1 MNLTIKR
8 EEKVKMKSKKLLALA
23 LSAVMVLSLAACG
36 GDKEGGEA
44 TGTNFPGT
52 PDEDTYVVDFRAE
65 PPELN
70 SVLTTDV
77 TSGTVLRLVISG
89 LYRLDKNDQPVPDL
103 AEETTV
109 SEDGRTYTMK
119 LRQDSKWSNGEPVT
133 AHDFVFAYQTI
144 CDPKTGS
151 QYAYIVYD
159 NLLNGNEVYEG
170 TMSPDQ
176 LGVKA
181 LDDYTLEVTFE
192 NPIPYAE
199 HLLSFASYYPLNE
212 KAYKEIGADVYGDD
226 PDKIVTNG
234 AYSISEWVHEDH
246 ITLTANE
253 DFYDPDRCAVK
264 NVKFLMLKDSNA
276 RMNAFQGG
284 EVDVV
289 NLTGDQMEQAKE
301 LGIHTESYVD
311 NSVWYLQYNL
321 QKTDKGLD
329 NVNIRKALMYGIDT
343 KELCDNILKDGSVP
357 ATGYVP
363 TSINGGN
370 GELYRDY
377 AGDII
382 EPDIEGAKEYL
393 EKGLEETGL
402 SVEDLNGIAILT
414 DDTDQARR
422 TCQFLQE
429 QWKANLGIEVSINQQ
444 PFKNRLDA
452 MQSGDFDVVLA
463 GWVPDYNDPMT
474 YVDMFMTT
482 NGNNYGKY
490 SNEQYDSLL
499 TQAMKEG
506 DFDKRIALIAEAEQ
520 LGVVED
526 AVVAPIYFQS
536 TSYAVSDKVK
546 NMTRTGFQE
555 FDFTDALDK

>member
-1 MNLTIKR
+1 
-8 EEKVKMKSKKLLALA
+8 MKSKKLLALVV
-23 LSAVMVLSLAACG
+23 SAVMVLSLAACG
-36 GDKEGGEA
+36 GDKGTEGEA
-44 TGTNFPGT
+44 AGTAYPGT
-52 PDEDTYVVDFRAE
+52 ADEDTYVVDFRAE

-70 SVLTTDV
+70 SLLTSDV
-77 TSGTVLRLVISG
+77 TSGDVLRMVISG
-89 LYRLDKNDQPVPDL
+89 LYRLDENDQPVPDL
-103 AEETTV
+103 AEKTDI
-109 SEDGRTYTMK
+109 SDDGCTYTMK
-119 LRQDSKWSNGEPVT
+119 LREDATWSNGEPVT

-144 CDPKTGS
+144 CNPKTGS
-151 QYAYIVYD
+151 VYAYIVYD
-159 NLLNGNEVYEG
+159 NLLHGNEVYEG
-170 TMSPDQ
+170 TMDPSE

-192 NPIPYAE
+192 NPLPYAE
-199 HLLSFASYYPLNE
+199 HLFSFASYYPLNE
-212 KAYKEIGADVYGDD
+212 KAYNEIGADVYGDEA
-226 PDKIVTNG
+226 DKIVTNG
-234 AYSISEWVHEDH
+234 AYTISEWIHEDH

-253 DFYDPDRCAVK
+253 NFYDPDRCAIK
-264 NVKFLMLKDSNA
+264 NVKYLMLKDSNA
-276 RMNAFQGG
+276 RLNAFQGG

-289 NLTGDQMEQAKE
+289 NLTGDQMAQAKE

-321 QKTDKGLD
+321 QHKETGMD
-329 NVNIRKALMYGIDT
+329 NVNIRKALMMAVDT
-343 KELCDNILKDGSVP
+343 KELCDNVLKDGSVP

-370 GELYRDY
+370 GELYRDT

-382 EPDIEGAKEYL
+382 EPNVEEAKALL

-402 SVEDLNGIAILT
+402 TIEDLNKISLLT
-414 DDTDQARR
+414 DDTDGARR

-429 QWKANLGIEVSINQQ
+429 QWKANLGIEVTINQQ

-452 MQSGDFDVVLA
+452 MQTGNFDVVLA

-474 YVDMFMTT
+474 YLDMFMTT

-499 TQAMKEG
+499 TQAMKES
-506 DFDKRIALIAEAEQ
+506 DFDERVSLLVQAEQ
-520 LGVVED
+520 LGIAED
-526 AVVAPIYFQS
+526 VVVAPIYFQS

-555 FDFTDALDK
+555 FDFTDIRK

>member
-1 MNLTIKR
+1 
-8 EEKVKMKSKKLLALA
+8 MKSKKLLALIV
-23 LSAVMVLSLAACG
+23 SAVMVLSLAACG
-36 GDKEGGEA
+36 GDKGTEGEA
-44 TGTNFPGT
+44 AGTAYPGT
-52 PDEDTYVVDFRAE
+52 ADEDTYVVDFRAE

-70 SVLTTDV
+70 SLLTSDV
-77 TSGTVLRLVISG
+77 TSGDVLRMVISG
-89 LYRLDKNDQPVPDL
+89 LYRLDENDQPVPDL

-109 SEDGRTYTMK
+109 SDDGCTYTMK
-119 LRQDSKWSNGEPVT
+119 LREDATWSNGEPVT

-144 CDPKTGS
+144 CNPKTGS
-151 QYAYIVYD
+151 VYAYIVYD
-159 NLLNGNEVYEG
+159 NLLHVNEVYEG
-170 TMSPDQ
+170 KMDPSE

-192 NPIPYAE
+192 NPLPYAE

-212 KAYKEIGADVYGDD
+212 KAYNEIGADVYGDEA
-226 PDKIVTNG
+226 DKIVTNG
-234 AYSISEWVHEDH
+234 AYTISEWVHEDH

-253 DFYDPDRCAVK
+253 NFYDPDRCAIK
-264 NVKFLMLKDSNA
+264 NVKYLMLKDSNA
-276 RMNAFQGG
+276 RLNAFQGG

-289 NLTGDQMEQAKE
+289 NLTGDQMAQAEE

-321 QKTDKGLD
+321 QHKETGMD
-329 NVNIRKALMYGIDT
+329 NVNIRKALMLAVDT
-343 KELCDNILKDGSVP
+343 KELCDNVLKDGSVP

-370 GELYRDY
+370 GELYRDT

-382 EPDIEGAKEYL
+382 EPNVEEAKTLL

-402 SVEDLNGIAILT
+402 TVEDLNKISLLT
-414 DDTDQARR
+414 DDTDGARR

-429 QWKANLGIEVSINQQ
+429 QWKANLGIEVTINQQ

-452 MQSGDFDVVLA
+452 MQTGNFDVVLA

-474 YVDMFMTT
+474 YLDMFMTT

-499 TQAMKEG
+499 TQAMKES
-506 DFDKRIALIAEAEQ
+506 DFDERVSLLVQAEQ
-520 LGVVED
+520 LGIAED
-526 AVVAPIYFQS
+526 VVVAPIYFQS

-555 FDFTDALDK
+555 FDFTDIRE

>member
-1 MNLTIKR
+1 
-8 EEKVKMKSKKLLALA
+8 MKSKKLLALIV
-23 LSAVMVLSLAACG
+23 SAVMVLSLAACG
-36 GDKEGGEA
+36 GDKGTEGEA
-44 TGTNFPGT
+44 AGTAYPGT
-52 PDEDTYVVDFRAE
+52 ADEDTYVVDFRAE

-70 SVLTTDV
+70 SLLTSDV
-77 TSGTVLRLVISG
+77 TSGDVLRMVISG
-89 LYRLDKNDQPVPDL
+89 LYRLDENDQPVPDL
-103 AEETTV
+103 AEETEI
-109 SEDGRTYTMK
+109 SDDGCTYTMK
-119 LRQDSKWSNGEPVT
+119 LREDATWSNGEPVT

-144 CDPKTGS
+144 CNPETGS
-151 QYAYIVYD
+151 VYAYIVYD
-159 NLLNGNEVYEG
+159 NLLHGNEVYEG
-170 TMSPDQ
+170 KMDPSE

-192 NPIPYAE
+192 NPLPYAE
-199 HLLSFASYYPLNE
+199 HLFSFASYYPLNE
-212 KAYKEIGADVYGDD
+212 KAYNEIGADVYGDEA
-226 PDKIVTNG
+226 DKIVTNG
-234 AYSISEWVHEDH
+234 AYTISEWVHEDH

-253 DFYDPDRCAVK
+253 NFYDPDRCAIK
-264 NVKFLMLKDSNA
+264 NVKYLMLKDSNA
-276 RMNAFQGG
+276 RLNAFQGG

-289 NLTGDQMEQAKE
+289 NLTGDQMAQAEE

-321 QKTDKGLD
+321 QHKETGMD
-329 NVNIRKALMYGIDT
+329 NVNIRKALMMAVDT
-343 KELCDNILKDGSVP
+343 KELCDNVLKDGSVP

-370 GELYRDY
+370 GELYRDT

-382 EPDIEGAKEYL
+382 EPNVEEAKTLL

-402 SVEDLNGIAILT
+402 TVEDLNKISLLT
-414 DDTDQARR
+414 DDTDGARR

-429 QWKANLGIEVSINQQ
+429 QWKANLGIEVTINQQ

-452 MQSGDFDVVLA
+452 MQTGNFDVVLA

-474 YVDMFMTT
+474 YLDMFMTT

-499 TQAMKEG
+499 TQAMKES
-506 DFDKRIALIAEAEQ
+506 DFDERVSLLVQAEQ
-520 LGVVED
+520 LGIAED
-526 AVVAPIYFQS
+526 VVVAPIYFQS

-555 FDFTDALDK
+555 FDFTDIRE

>member
-1 MNLTIKR
+1 
-8 EEKVKMKSKKLLALA
+8 MKSKKLLALA

-52 PDEDTYVVDFRAE
+52 ADEDTYVVDFRAE

-70 SVLTTDV
+70 SLLTSDV
-77 TSGTVLRLVISG
+77 TSGDVLRMVISG
-89 LYRLDKNDQPVPDL
+89 LYRLDENDQPVPDL
-103 AEETTV
+103 AEETEI
-109 SEDGRTYTMK
+109 SDDGCTYTMK
-119 LRQDSKWSNGEPVT
+119 LREDATWSNGEPVT

-144 CDPKTGS
+144 CNPETGS
-151 QYAYIVYD
+151 VYAYIVYD
-159 NLLNGNEVYEG
+159 NLLHGNEVYEG
-170 TMSPDQ
+170 KMDPSE

-192 NPIPYAE
+192 NPLPYAE

-212 KAYKEIGADVYGDD
+212 KAYNEIGADVYGDEA
-226 PDKIVTNG
+226 DKIVTNG
-234 AYSISEWVHEDH
+234 AYTISEWVHEDH

-253 DFYDPDRCAVK
+253 NFYDPDRCAIK
-264 NVKFLMLKDSNA
+264 NVKYLMLKDSNA
-276 RMNAFQGG
+276 RLNAFQGG

-289 NLTGDQMEQAKE
+289 NLTGDQMAQAEE

-321 QKTDKGLD
+321 QHKETGMD
-329 NVNIRKALMYGIDT
+329 NVNIRKALMLAVDT
-343 KELCDNILKDGSVP
+343 KELCDNVLKDGSVP

-370 GELYRDY
+370 GELYRDT

-382 EPDIEGAKEYL
+382 EPNVEEAKTLL

-402 SVEDLNGIAILT
+402 TVEDLNKISLLT
-414 DDTDQARR
+414 DDTDGARR

-429 QWKANLGIEVSINQQ
+429 QWKANLGIEVTINQQ

-452 MQSGDFDVVLA
+452 MQTGNFDVVLA

-474 YVDMFMTT
+474 YLDMFMTT

-499 TQAMKEG
+499 TQAMKES
-506 DFDKRIALIAEAEQ
+506 DFDERVSLLVQAEQ
-520 LGVVED
+520 LGIAED
-526 AVVAPIYFQS
+526 VVVAPIYFQS

-555 FDFTDALDK
+555 FDFTDIRE

>member
-1 MNLTIKR
+1 
-8 EEKVKMKSKKLLALA
+8 MKSKKLLALVV
-23 LSAVMVLSLAACG
+23 SAVMVLSLAACG
-36 GDKEGGEA
+36 GDKGTEGEA
-44 TGTNFPGT
+44 AGTAYPGT
-52 PDEDTYVVDFRAE
+52 ADEDTYVVDFRAE

-70 SVLTTDV
+70 SLLTSDV
-77 TSGTVLRLVISG
+77 TSGDVLRMVISG
-89 LYRLDKNDQPVPDL
+89 LYRLDENDQPVPDL
-103 AEETTV
+103 AEETEI
-109 SEDGRTYTMK
+109 SDDGCTYTMK
-119 LRQDSKWSNGEPVT
+119 LREDATWSNGEPVT

-144 CDPKTGS
+144 CNPETGS
-151 QYAYIVYD
+151 VYAYIVYD
-159 NLLNGNEVYEG
+159 NLLHGNEVYEG
-170 TMSPDQ
+170 KMDPSE

-192 NPIPYAE
+192 NPLPYAE

-212 KAYKEIGADVYGDD
+212 KAYNEIGADVYGDEA
-226 PDKIVTNG
+226 DKIVTNG
-234 AYSISEWVHEDH
+234 AYTISEWVHEDH

-253 DFYDPDRCAVK
+253 NFYDPDRCAIK
-264 NVKFLMLKDSNA
+264 NVKYLMLKDSNA
-276 RMNAFQGG
+276 RLNAFQGG

-289 NLTGDQMEQAKE
+289 NLTGDQMAQAEE

-321 QKTDKGLD
+321 QHKETGMD
-329 NVNIRKALMYGIDT
+329 NVNIRKALMLAVDT
-343 KELCDNILKDGSVP
+343 KELCDNVLKDGSVP

-370 GELYRDY
+370 GELYRDT

-382 EPDIEGAKEYL
+382 EPNVEEAKTLL

-402 SVEDLNGIAILT
+402 TVEDLNKISLLT
-414 DDTDQARR
+414 DDTDGARR

-429 QWKANLGIEVSINQQ
+429 QWKANLGIEVTINQQ

-452 MQSGDFDVVLA
+452 MQTGNFDVVLA

-474 YVDMFMTT
+474 YLDMFMTT

-499 TQAMKEG
+499 TQAMKES
-506 DFDKRIALIAEAEQ
+506 DFDERVSLLVQAEQ
-520 LGVVED
+520 LGIAED
-526 AVVAPIYFQS
+526 VVVAPIYFQS

-555 FDFTDALDK
+555 FDFTDIRE

>member
-1 MNLTIKR
+1 
-8 EEKVKMKSKKLLALA
+8 MKSKKLLALVV
-23 LSAVMVLSLAACG
+23 SAVMVLSLAACG
-36 GDKEGGEA
+36 GDKGTEGEA
-44 TGTNFPGT
+44 AGTAYPGT
-52 PDEDTYVVDFRAE
+52 ADEDTYVVDFRAE

-70 SVLTTDV
+70 SLLTSDV
-77 TSGTVLRLVISG
+77 TSGDVLRMVISG
-89 LYRLDKNDQPVPDL
+89 LYRLDENDQPVPDL
-103 AEETTV
+103 AEDTQI
-109 SEDGRTYTMK
+109 SDDGCTYTMK
-119 LRQDSKWSNGEPVT
+119 LREDATWSNGEPVT

-144 CDPKTGS
+144 CNPETGS
-151 QYAYIVYD
+151 VYAYIVYD
-159 NLLNGNEVYEG
+159 NLLHGNEVYEG
-170 TMSPDQ
+170 KMDPSE

-192 NPIPYAE
+192 NPLPYAE
-199 HLLSFASYYPLNE
+199 HLFSFASYYPLNE
-212 KAYKEIGADVYGDD
+212 KAYNEIGADKYGDEA
-226 PDKIVTNG
+226 DKIVTNG
-234 AYSISEWVHEDH
+234 AYTISEWVHEDH

-253 DFYDPDRCAVK
+253 NFYDPDRCAIK
-264 NVKFLMLKDSNA
+264 NVKYLMLKDSNA
-276 RMNAFQGG
+276 RLNAFQGG

-289 NLTGDQMEQAKE
+289 NLTGDQMAQAEE

-321 QKTDKGLD
+321 QHKETGMD
-329 NVNIRKALMYGIDT
+329 NVNIRKALMLAVDT
-343 KELCDNILKDGSVP
+343 KELCDNVLKDGSVP

-370 GELYRDY
+370 GELYRDT

-382 EPDIEGAKEYL
+382 EPNVEEAKTLL

-402 SVEDLNGIAILT
+402 TVEDLNKISLLT
-414 DDTDQARR
+414 DDTDGARR

-429 QWKANLGIEVSINQQ
+429 QWKANLGIEVTINQQ

-452 MQSGDFDVVLA
+452 MQTGNFDVVLA

-474 YVDMFMTT
+474 YLDMFMTT

-499 TQAMKEG
+499 TQAMKES
-506 DFDKRIALIAEAEQ
+506 DFDERVSLLVQAEQ
-520 LGVVED
+520 LGIAED
-526 AVVAPIYFQS
+526 VVVAPIYFQS

-555 FDFTDALDK
+555 FDFTDIRE

>member
-1 MNLTIKR
+1 
-8 EEKVKMKSKKLLALA
+8 MKSKKLLALIV
-23 LSAVMVLSLAACG
+23 SAVMVLSLAACG
-36 GDKEGGEA
+36 GDKGTEGEA
-44 TGTNFPGT
+44 AGTAYPGT
-52 PDEDTYVVDFRAE
+52 ADEDTYVVDFRAE

-70 SVLTTDV
+70 SLLTSDV
-77 TSGTVLRLVISG
+77 TSGDVLRMVISG
-89 LYRLDKNDQPVPDL
+89 LYRLDENDQPVPDL
-103 AEETTV
+103 AEETEI
-109 SEDGRTYTMK
+109 SDDGCTYTMK
-119 LRQDSKWSNGEPVT
+119 LREDATWSNGEPVT

-144 CDPKTGS
+144 CNPETGS
-151 QYAYIVYD
+151 VYAYIVYD
-159 NLLNGNEVYEG
+159 NLLHGNEVYEG
-170 TMSPDQ
+170 KMDPSE

-192 NPIPYAE
+192 NPLPYAE

-212 KAYKEIGADVYGDD
+212 KAYNEIGADVYGDEA
-226 PDKIVTNG
+226 DKIVTNG
-234 AYSISEWVHEDH
+234 AYTISEWVHEDH

-253 DFYDPDRCAVK
+253 NFYDPDRCAIK
-264 NVKFLMLKDSNA
+264 NVKYLMLKDSNA
-276 RMNAFQGG
+276 RLNAFQGG

-289 NLTGDQMEQAKE
+289 NLTGDQMAQAEE

-321 QKTDKGLD
+321 QHKETGMD
-329 NVNIRKALMYGIDT
+329 NVNIRKALMLAVDT
-343 KELCDNILKDGSVP
+343 KELCDNVLKDGSVP

-370 GELYRDY
+370 GELYRDT

-382 EPDIEGAKEYL
+382 EPNVEEAKTLL

-402 SVEDLNGIAILT
+402 TVEDLNKISLLT
-414 DDTDQARR
+414 DDTDGARR

-429 QWKANLGIEVSINQQ
+429 QWKANLGIEVTINQQ

-452 MQSGDFDVVLA
+452 MQTGNFDVVLA

-474 YVDMFMTT
+474 YLDMFMTT

-499 TQAMKEG
+499 TQAMKES
-506 DFDKRIALIAEAEQ
+506 DFDERVSLLVQAEQ
-520 LGVVED
+520 LGIAED
-526 AVVAPIYFQS
+526 VVVAPIYFQS

-555 FDFTDALDK
+555 FDFTDIRE

>member
-1 MNLTIKR
+1 
-8 EEKVKMKSKKLLALA
+8 MKSKKLLALIV
-23 LSAVMVLSLAACG
+23 SAVMVLSLAACG
-36 GDKEGGEA
+36 GDKGTEGEA
-44 TGTNFPGT
+44 AGTAYPGT
-52 PDEDTYVVDFRAE
+52 ADEDTYVVDFRAE

-70 SVLTTDV
+70 SLLTSDV
-77 TSGTVLRLVISG
+77 TSGDVLRMVISG
-89 LYRLDKNDQPVPDL
+89 LYRLDENDQPVPDL
-103 AEETTV
+103 AEETEI
-109 SEDGRTYTMK
+109 SDDGCTYTMK
-119 LRQDSKWSNGEPVT
+119 LREDATWSNGEPVT

-144 CDPKTGS
+144 CNPKTGS
-151 QYAYIVYD
+151 VYAYIVYD
-159 NLLNGNEVYEG
+159 NLLHGNEVYEG
-170 TMSPDQ
+170 KMDPSE

-192 NPIPYAE
+192 NPLPYAE

-212 KAYKEIGADVYGDD
+212 KAYNEIGADVYGDEA
-226 PDKIVTNG
+226 DKIVTNG
-234 AYSISEWVHEDH
+234 AYTISEWVHEDH

-253 DFYDPDRCAVK
+253 NFYDPDRCAIK
-264 NVKFLMLKDSNA
+264 NVKYLMLKDSNA
-276 RMNAFQGG
+276 RLNAFQGG

-289 NLTGDQMEQAKE
+289 NLTGDQMAQAEE

-321 QKTDKGLD
+321 QHKETGMD
-329 NVNIRKALMYGIDT
+329 NVNIRKALMLAVDT
-343 KELCDNILKDGSVP
+343 KELCDNVLKDGSVP

-370 GELYRDY
+370 GELYRDT

-382 EPDIEGAKEYL
+382 EPNVEEAKTLL

-402 SVEDLNGIAILT
+402 TVEDLNKISLLT
-414 DDTDQARR
+414 DDTDGARR

-429 QWKANLGIEVSINQQ
+429 QWKANLGIEVTINQQ

-452 MQSGDFDVVLA
+452 MQTGNFDVVLA

-474 YVDMFMTT
+474 YLDMFMTT

-499 TQAMKEG
+499 TQAMKES
-506 DFDKRIALIAEAEQ
+506 DFDERVSLLVQAEQ
-520 LGVVED
+520 LGIAED
-526 AVVAPIYFQS
+526 VVVAPIYFQS

-555 FDFTDALDK
+555 FDFTDIRE

>member
-1 MNLTIKR
+1 
-8 EEKVKMKSKKLLALA
+8 MKSKKLLALIV
-23 LSAVMVLSLAACG
+23 SAVMVLSLAACG
-36 GDKEGGEA
+36 GDKGTEGEA
-44 TGTNFPGT
+44 AGTAYPGT
-52 PDEDTYVVDFRAE
+52 ADEDTYVVDFRAE

-70 SVLTTDV
+70 SLLTSDV
-77 TSGTVLRLVISG
+77 TSGDVLRMVISG
-89 LYRLDKNDQPVPDL
+89 LYRLDENDQPVPDL
-103 AEETTV
+103 AEETEI
-109 SEDGRTYTMK
+109 SDDGCTYTMK
-119 LRQDSKWSNGEPVT
+119 LREDATWSNGEPVT

-144 CDPKTGS
+144 CNPKTGS
-151 QYAYIVYD
+151 VYAYIVYD
-159 NLLNGNEVYEG
+159 NLLHGNEVYEG
-170 TMSPDQ
+170 KMDPSE

-192 NPIPYAE
+192 NPLPYAE

-212 KAYKEIGADVYGDD
+212 KAYNEIGADVYGDEA
-226 PDKIVTNG
+226 DKIVTNG
-234 AYSISEWVHEDH
+234 AYTISEWVHEDH

-253 DFYDPDRCAVK
+253 NFYDPDRCAIK
-264 NVKFLMLKDSNA
+264 NVKYLMLKDSNA
-276 RMNAFQGG
+276 RLNAFQGG

-289 NLTGDQMEQAKE
+289 NLTGDQMAQAKE

-321 QKTDKGLD
+321 QHKETGMD
-329 NVNIRKALMYGIDT
+329 NVNIRKALMLAVDT
-343 KELCDNILKDGSVP
+343 KELCDNVLKDGSVP

-370 GELYRDY
+370 GELYRDT

-382 EPDIEGAKEYL
+382 EPNVEEAKTLL

-402 SVEDLNGIAILT
+402 TVEDLNKISLLT
-414 DDTDQARR
+414 DDTDGARR

-429 QWKANLGIEVSINQQ
+429 QWKANLGIEVTINQQ

-452 MQSGDFDVVLA
+452 MQTGNFDVVLA

-474 YVDMFMTT
+474 YLDMFMTT

-499 TQAMKEG
+499 TQAMKES
-506 DFDKRIALIAEAEQ
+506 DFDERVSLLVQAEQ
-520 LGVVED
+520 LGIAED
-526 AVVAPIYFQS
+526 VVVAPIYFQS

-555 FDFTDALDK
+555 FDFTDIRE